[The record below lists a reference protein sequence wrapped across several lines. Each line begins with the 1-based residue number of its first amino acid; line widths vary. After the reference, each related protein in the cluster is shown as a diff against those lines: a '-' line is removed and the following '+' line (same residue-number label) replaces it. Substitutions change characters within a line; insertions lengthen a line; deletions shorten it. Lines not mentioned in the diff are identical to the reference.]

1 MAGQRRM
8 SLRHNPRFARFW
20 LASTVSDFGTY
31 LTTVALSVMILV
43 TLDGS
48 AFDQGLV
55 NAARWAPYLLF
66 GLVAGIWV
74 DRFER
79 STVLIAGDVV
89 RAALLVILS
98 LAAWLDVLAVP
109 ALMAIIFAFG
119 TAALLSDA
127 AFQSI
132 LPLLVPRAQLT
143 RANAR
148 LEQSQTVAQTSGAA
162 LAGSLVA
169 IASAPVALLVDA
181 CSYLFSGAVL
191 YSIRQEPRLPVKHVE
206 AASVTLRGRIAEGLR
221 WIYGHVHL
229 GPLAISTHTWFI
241 GFSMAGAVVPAL
253 VILELDLGA
262 FGLGLVLG
270 GAGIGGV
277 AGTVASTLLGDRF
290 GTGRTIVAARLAEPF
305 GVALMALA
313 PAVLIAFD
321 GDIPSGMDRG
331 VLADWPLGAWA
342 ALVVAFLGQL
352 IIGVAMGA
360 EGPLQMGFEQAVTP
374 DRLLARMSATRRSV
388 NRGMIVL
395 GAPLGGFLA
404 TNVGV
409 PTALWASAAVMVL
422 AGLILAMSPFRSA
435 RIELHQ
441 LSDEDAQ
448 TR

>member
-1 MAGQRRM
+1 MT
-8 SLRHNPRFARFW
+8 LRHNPRFVRFW

-31 LTTVALSVMILV
+31 LTTVALSVLILV

-79 STVLIAGDVV
+79 TTVLIAGDFA
-89 RAALLVILS
+89 RGTLLVVLCVT
-98 LAAWLDVLAVP
+98 AWLDVLAVP

-119 TAALLSDA
+119 TVALLSDA
-127 AFQSI
+127 AFQSFV
-132 LPLLVPRAQLT
+132 PQLVARPQLT

-148 LEQSQTVAQTSGAA
+148 LQQSDTVAQTSGAA

-169 IASAPVALLVDA
+169 VASAPVALLFDA
-181 CSYLFSGAVL
+181 FSYFFSGAVL
-191 YSIRQEPRLPVKHVE
+191 FSIRQRPGS
-206 AASVTLRGRIAEGLR
+206 AASRAERASVSLRGRIAEGLR
-221 WIYGHVHL
+221 WIYTHVHL
-229 GPLAISTHTWFI
+229 RPLALSTHLWFV
-241 GFSMAGAVVPAL
+241 GFSMAGAVVPTL
-253 VILELDLGA
+253 VIRELGLGA

-277 AGTVASTLLGDRF
+277 VGTLASTRIGERF
-290 GTGRTIVAARLAEPF
+290 GTGRTIVAARLAEPA
-305 GVALMALA
+305 GLALMALS
-313 PAVLIAFD
+313 AVVFVALD
-321 GDIPSGMDRG
+321 GDTGVVRG
-331 VLADWPLGAWA
+331 VADWKANAWA
-342 ALVVAFLGQL
+342 ALVIAFLGQMVVG
-352 IIGVAMGA
+352 IAMGL

-374 DRLLARMSATRRSV
+374 DRLLARMNATRRSI

-409 PTALWASAAVMVL
+409 AAALWTASGVMIVSGLFLAA
-422 AGLILAMSPFRSA
+422 SPFRLA
-435 RIELHQ
+435 RTEVHQ

-448 TR
+448 GR